1 MQIKQS
7 QYSGPESKELTEFVE
22 HALRSS
28 LKRLGSRLRSTVV
41 SLHDL
46 NGLRRGIDQE
56 CPIRARAAAGALI
69 VIRER
74 DSTPGDAPSR
84 VSRRRCGAESAFAS
98 VRPVVSHRTFI
109 SKREEIAL

>member
-1 MQIKQS
+1 
-7 QYSGPESKELTEFVE
+7 
-22 HALRSS
+22 

-74 DSTPGDAPSR
+74 DSSIRTASWR
-84 VSRRRCGAESAFAS
+84 RAVARLQEAVRRRVGFRLSS
-98 VRPVVSHRTFI
+98 SRS
-109 SKREEIAL
+109 